1 MTYPETLDYL
11 YSRLPMF
18 QRIGAAAF
26 KKDLTNTHR
35 LLAALNNPEKQWP
48 SIHIAGTNG
57 KGSSSHALAAILQ
70 AAGYKTGL
78 YTSPHLKNF
87 TERIRINGQ
96 EASQEFVVSWVAK
109 NKGLI
114 EEVSPSFFEVTV
126 AMAFDYFAQE
136 KIDIA
141 VIEVGMGGRLDSTNV
156 IQPLLSLITNIG
168 LDHTQFLGDT
178 LEAIAGE
185 KAGIIKAETPVVI
198 GHTQPETTAVFNR
211 ISAEKNAS
219 ITFAEANVR
228 LAQSNNGSINVWYR
242 NSLWLEGIRPEL
254 KADYFLRNLPG
265 VLESVRQLPEAF
277 AVTDAHIAQGLAQ
290 LVSATG
296 FKGRWQQLASQP
308 FTIADISH
316 NPAGLAILLDQV
328 KEIPYR
334 QLHIVLGMVNDKDI
348 SASLNLLPAEAFYY
362 FCQAKIPRAM
372 PAEEL
377 AGQAYKLGL
386 SGTVTEDVNE
396 ALELARKQAKAED
409 MILITGSAF
418 VVAEINEL

>member
-1 MTYPETLDYL
+1 MTYTETLDYL
-11 YSRLPMF
+11 YSRLPIF
-18 QRIGAAAF
+18 QRIGGAAF
-26 KKDLTNTHR
+26 KKDLSNTTR
-35 LLAALNNPEKQWP
+35 LLAALNNPERKWP
-48 SIHIAGTNG
+48 SIHVAGTNG
-57 KGSSSHALAAILQ
+57 KGSSSHALAAIMQ

-96 EASQEFVVSWVAK
+96 EASQEFVVNWVAR
-109 NKGLI
+109 NKALL
-114 EEVSPSFFEVTV
+114 EETTPSFFEVTV

-136 KIDIA
+136 KVDIA

-156 IQPLLSLITNIG
+156 IQPLLSLITTIG

-178 LEAIAGE
+178 MEAIAGE
-185 KAGIIKAETPVVI
+185 KAGIIKKDTPVVI

-219 ITFAEANVR
+219 ITFAEANIQ
-228 LAQSNNGSINVWYR
+228 LEPTLNGRVNVWYR
-242 NSLWLEGIRPEL
+242 GALWLKALEPEL

-265 VLESVRQLPEAF
+265 VLESIRQLPESF
-277 AVTDAHIAQGLAQ
+277 AVTNNHIAQGLAQ
-290 LVSATG
+290 LASATG

-308 FTIADISH
+308 LTIADISH
-316 NPAGLAILLDQV
+316 NPVGLSILMDQV
-328 KEIPYR
+328 KQVPHQR
-334 QLHIVLGMVNDKDI
+334 LHIVLGMVNDKDI
-348 SASLNLLPAEAFYY
+348 SSSLNLLPRDAFYY

-372 PAEEL
+372 PASEL
-377 AGQAYKLGL
+377 ALKAQQPGL
-386 SGTVTEDVNE
+386 EGIIVEDVNE
-396 ALELARKQAKAED
+396 ALARARKQAKPED